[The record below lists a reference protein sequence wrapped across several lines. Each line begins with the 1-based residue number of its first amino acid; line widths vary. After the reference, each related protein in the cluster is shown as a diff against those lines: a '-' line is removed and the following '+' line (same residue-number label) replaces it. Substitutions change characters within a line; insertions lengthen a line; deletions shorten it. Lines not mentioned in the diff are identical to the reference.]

1 MNQLSNYQSFE
12 AFQPTQVMNR
22 NRLPN
27 RYSLPLKSAAIAVG
41 PSGLLPVHGFPAA
54 DFPPTLPKAA
64 AANAAVGVAATTV
77 TVRSLGLHKTPR
89 MFTRTCA
96 PSLWCC
102 GVVVGVIFCLMNRQ
116 VNAAPVGETSIDRR
130 FIRSVADQILDQLEH
145 DHEQMVADGSPGV
158 RAKRSFDDAP
168 ELVAHP
174 PRTKR
179 HVGQLNDEL
188 RHLWE
193 QNQASAMRPTAG
205 SARVKR
211 TSGSIQDEVKNFVES
226 SQMDSITSEPARPR
240 TRRAAAQILEELRHA
255 LQESEQ
261 KSAQPAGSRTKRT
274 AAEILNQVRNSIESN
289 LESGASEG
297 AGARRKRTTGS
308 ILDEL
313 KDMWEREQVK
323 DGKPVAGV
331 RTRRTAATI
340 LNEIENRLNQPKQPT
355 AATSV
360 RGKRSACSEPDN
372 EATAAAE
379 AAEAKRSF
387 ADQRLADFL
396 VRQRLFKLKP
406 ESALRGEGGGEDELE
421 DSFDVNLFGKE

>member
-1 MNQLSNYQSFE
+1 
-12 AFQPTQVMNR
+12 MNR

-54 DFPPTLPKAA
+54 DPPTLPKAA
-64 AANAAVGVAATTV
+64 TANAAAGVVATTAA
-77 TVRSLGLHKTPR
+77 VRAPGIHKTPR

-116 VNAAPVGETSIDRR
+116 VNAAPVGETSIERR
-130 FIRSVADQILDQLEH
+130 FIRSIADQILDQLEH
-145 DHEQMVADGSPGV
+145 DHEQMVADGVPGV
-158 RAKRSFDDAP
+158 RAKRN
-168 ELVAHP
+168 L
-174 PRTKR
+174 
-179 HVGQLNDEL
+179 
-188 RHLWE
+188 
-193 QNQASAMRPTAG
+193 
-205 SARVKR
+205 
-211 TSGSIQDEVKNFVES
+211 
-226 SQMDSITSEPARPR
+226 
-240 TRRAAAQILEELRHA
+240 
-255 LQESEQ
+255 
-261 KSAQPAGSRTKRT
+261 
-274 AAEILNQVRNSIESN
+274 IESN
-289 LESGASEG
+289 LESGVSEG

-308 ILDEL
+308 IMAEL
-313 KDMWEREQVK
+313 KEMWEQEQVK

-340 LNEIENRLNQPKQPT
+340 LDEIENRLNQPEQPM

-360 RGKRSACSEPDN
+360 RGKRSACSEPES
-372 EATAAAE
+372 EAAAAE
-379 AAEAKRSF
+379 VAEEAEAKRSF

-406 ESALRGEGGGEDELE
+406 ESALRGEGGGVEELE